1 MQRPMLGHL
10 DPAFHA
16 VLDEVVALLRAVWKM
31 PDGDVFALP
40 STGTSAMEA
49 GLVNLLEP
57 GDTAIVAEA
66 GFFGKRL
73 GDMAERRGA
82 NVVRVTAPGARRC
95 RTRRCS
101 TRWTATPRHA
111 SSRSCT
117 PRRRPARCIRCASS
131 PPGCSAATCC

>member
-1 MQRPMLGHL
+1 MRRPMLGHL

-16 VLDEVVALLRAVWKM
+16 VLDEVTALLRAVWRM

-49 GLVNLLEP
+49 GIANLLEP

-66 GFFGKRL
+66 GFFGRRL
-73 GDMAERRGA
+73 GDIAERHGR
-82 NVVRVTAPGARRC
+82 ARRARHRAVGRDGR

-101 TRWTATPRHA
+101 TRSTPI
-111 SSRSCT
+111 
-117 PRRRPARCIRCASS
+117 PRRA
-131 PPGCSAATCC
+131 